1 MRFSSIII
9 AIIVCAGIAGFIFRN
24 DIKASINTSSS
35 NYVEKNEDP
44 AKIENGSKEIKDFNK
59 NTQKSVSVLVQKSNE
74 QEVTN
79 GILLRGQTEAFKSV
93 QVKAETYGSV
103 ISQPIRK
110 GTFVKNGELLC
121 ELEVGTKSDVLSEAK
136 EALALSN
143 DELQASINQYQ
154 LRIQAAERQKSLL
167 KRGVGTEAAVEAA
180 QLSASSAETQ
190 SLSKRQAVANVEARI
205 NRATTE
211 LNNTKIIAP
220 FDGLLETDTAEYGD
234 FMQTGALCGTLL
246 SLNPIK
252 LVGYATET
260 QVSRIEVGT
269 NAGAKLINGDT
280 VSGNVSFISRSADP
294 TTRTFLVETTVS
306 NDDYNIREGST
317 ADIYI
322 SLAGVKG
329 HLLPQSS
336 LTLNSSGE
344 LGVRVAINNK
354 AKFIPIQ
361 IIRDAEEGIWVTGLP
376 NSAEVIV
383 VGQEYVTDNSN
394 IKVSY
399 KDAK

>member
-1 MRFSSIII
+1 MRISSIII

-24 DIKASINTSSS
+24 DFSA
-35 NYVEKNEDP
+35 YL
-44 AKIENGSKEIKDFNK
+44 
-59 NTQKSVSVLVQKSNE
+59 NTQDVIIEETNEISSELKEKKINKQKAVSVLVQKSNE

-93 QVKAETYGSV
+93 QVKAETSGSV

-136 EALALSN
+136 VALALSL
-143 DELQASINQYQ
+143 DELDASIHQYE
-154 LRIQAAERQKSLL
+154 LRVQAAERQKSLL

-180 QLSASSAETQ
+180 ELSASSAETQ

-220 FDGLLETDTAEYGD
+220 FDGLLESDTAEYGD
-234 FMQTGALCGTLL
+234 FMQTGAPCGTLL
-246 SLNPIK
+246 ALNPIK
-252 LVGYATET
+252 LIGYATET
-260 QVSRIEVGT
+260 QVSKIEVNT
-269 NAGAKLINGDT
+269 TAGARLISGDT
-280 VSGNVSFISRSADP
+280 VSGTVSFISRSADP
-294 TTRTFLVETTVS
+294 TTRTFLVETTVP
-306 NDDYNIREGST
+306 NENYEIREGST

-322 SLAGVKG
+322 SLSGAKG

-336 LTLNSSGE
+336 LTLNSSGV
-344 LGVRVAINNK
+344 LGVRIALNDK
-354 AKFIPIQ
+354 AKFIPIN
-361 IIRDAEEGIWVTGLP
+361 IIRDSEEGVWVTGLP
-376 NSAEVIV
+376 DRVDVII

-399 KDAK
+399 KVSQ

>member
-1 MRFSSIII
+1 MRISSIII

-24 DIKASINTSSS
+24 D
-35 NYVEKNEDP
+35 
-44 AKIENGSKEIKDFNK
+44 FNAYL
-59 NTQKSVSVLVQKSNE
+59 NTQDVIIEETNEISSELKEKKINKQKAVSVLVQKSNE

-79 GILLRGQTEAFKSV
+79 GILLRGQTVAFKSV
-93 QVKAETYGSV
+93 QVKAETSGSV

-136 EALALSN
+136 VALALSL
-143 DELQASINQYQ
+143 DELDASIHQYE
-154 LRIQAAERQKSLL
+154 LRVQAAERQKSLL

-180 QLSASSAETQ
+180 ELSASSAETQ

-220 FDGLLETDTAEYGD
+220 FDGLLESDTAEYGD
-234 FMQTGALCGTLL
+234 FMQTGAPCGTLL
-246 SLNPIK
+246 ALNPIK
-252 LVGYATET
+252 LIGYATET
-260 QVSRIEVGT
+260 QVSKIEVNT
-269 NAGAKLINGDT
+269 TAGARLISGDT
-280 VSGNVSFISRSADP
+280 VSGTVSFISRSADP
-294 TTRTFLVETTVS
+294 TTRTFLVETTVP
-306 NDDYNIREGST
+306 NENYEIREGST

-322 SLAGVKG
+322 SLSGAKG

-336 LTLNSSGE
+336 LTLNSSGV
-344 LGVRVAINNK
+344 LGVRIALNDK
-354 AKFIPIQ
+354 AKFIPIN
-361 IIRDAEEGIWVTGLP
+361 IIRDAEEGVWVTGLP
-376 NSAEVIV
+376 DTVDVII

-399 KDAK
+399 KVSQ

>member
-1 MRFSSIII
+1 MRISSIII

-24 DIKASINTSSS
+24 D
-35 NYVEKNEDP
+35 
-44 AKIENGSKEIKDFNK
+44 FNAYL
-59 NTQKSVSVLVQKSNE
+59 NTQDVIIEETNEIFSELKEKKINKQKAVSVLVQKSNE

-93 QVKAETYGSV
+93 QVKAETSGSV

-136 EALALSN
+136 VALALSL
-143 DELQASINQYQ
+143 DELDASIHQYE
-154 LRIQAAERQKSLL
+154 LRVQAAERQKSLL

-180 QLSASSAETQ
+180 ELSASSAETQ

-220 FDGLLETDTAEYGD
+220 FDGLLESDTAEYGD
-234 FMQTGALCGTLL
+234 FMQTGAPCGTLL
-246 SLNPIK
+246 ALNPIK
-252 LVGYATET
+252 LIGYATET
-260 QVSRIEVGT
+260 QVSKIEVNT
-269 NAGAKLINGDT
+269 TAGARLISGDT
-280 VSGNVSFISRSADP
+280 VSGTVSFISRSADP
-294 TTRTFLVETTVS
+294 TTRTFLVETTVP
-306 NDDYNIREGST
+306 NENYEIREGST

-322 SLAGVKG
+322 SLSGAKG

-336 LTLNSSGE
+336 LTLNSSGV
-344 LGVRVAINNK
+344 LGVRIALNDK
-354 AKFIPIQ
+354 AKFIPIN
-361 IIRDAEEGIWVTGLP
+361 IIRDSEEGVWVTGLP
-376 NSAEVIV
+376 DTVDVII

-399 KDAK
+399 KVSQ

>member
-1 MRFSSIII
+1 MRISSIII

-24 DIKASINTSSS
+24 DFNAYLNTQD
-35 NYVEKNEDP
+35 VIIEETNEISP
-44 AKIENGSKEIKDFNK
+44 EIKEKKINK
-59 NTQKSVSVLVQKSNE
+59 QKAVSVLVQKSNE

-93 QVKAETYGSV
+93 QVKAETSGSV

-136 EALALSN
+136 VALTLSL
-143 DELQASINQYQ
+143 DELDASIHQYE
-154 LRIQAAERQKSLL
+154 LRVQAAERQKSLL

-180 QLSASSAETQ
+180 ELSASSAETQ

-220 FDGLLETDTAEYGD
+220 FDGLLESDTAEYGD
-234 FMQTGALCGTLL
+234 FMQTGAPCGTLL
-246 SLNPIK
+246 ALNPIK
-252 LVGYATET
+252 LIGYATET
-260 QVSRIEVGT
+260 QVSKIEVNT
-269 NAGAKLINGDT
+269 TAGARLISGDT
-280 VSGNVSFISRSADP
+280 VSGTVSFISRSADP
-294 TTRTFLVETTVS
+294 TTRTFLVETTVP
-306 NDDYNIREGST
+306 NENYEIREGST

-322 SLAGVKG
+322 SLSGAKG

-336 LTLNSSGE
+336 LTLNSSGV
-344 LGVRVAINNK
+344 LGVRIALNDK
-354 AKFIPIQ
+354 AKFIPIN
-361 IIRDAEEGIWVTGLP
+361 IIRDSEEGVWVTGLP
-376 NSAEVIV
+376 DRVDVII

-399 KDAK
+399 KVSQ

>member
-1 MRFSSIII
+1 MRISSIII

-24 DIKASINTSSS
+24 D
-35 NYVEKNEDP
+35 
-44 AKIENGSKEIKDFNK
+44 FNAYL
-59 NTQKSVSVLVQKSNE
+59 NTQDVIIEETNEISSELKEKKINKQKAVSVLVQKSNE

-93 QVKAETYGSV
+93 QVKAETSGSV

-136 EALALSN
+136 VALALSL
-143 DELQASINQYQ
+143 DELDASIHQYE
-154 LRIQAAERQKSLL
+154 LRVQAAERQKSLL

-180 QLSASSAETQ
+180 ELSASSAETQ

-220 FDGLLETDTAEYGD
+220 FDGLLESDTAEYGD
-234 FMQTGALCGTLL
+234 FMQTGAPCGTLL
-246 SLNPIK
+246 ALNPIK
-252 LVGYATET
+252 LIGYATET
-260 QVSRIEVGT
+260 QVSKIDVNT
-269 NAGAKLINGDT
+269 TAGARLISGDT
-280 VSGNVSFISRSADP
+280 VSGTVSFISRSADP
-294 TTRTFLVETTVS
+294 TTRTFLVETTVP
-306 NDDYNIREGST
+306 NENYEIREGST

-322 SLAGVKG
+322 SLAGAKG

-344 LGVRVAINNK
+344 LGVRIAINDK
-354 AKFIPIQ
+354 AKFIPVK
-361 IIRDAEEGIWVTGLP
+361 IIRDAEEGVWVTGLP
-376 NSAEVIV
+376 NSVDVII

-399 KDAK
+399 KVSQ

>member
-1 MRFSSIII
+1 MRISSIII

-24 DIKASINTSSS
+24 D
-35 NYVEKNEDP
+35 
-44 AKIENGSKEIKDFNK
+44 FNAYL
-59 NTQKSVSVLVQKSNE
+59 NTQDVIVEETNEISSELKEKKISKQKAVSVLVQKSNE

-93 QVKAETYGSV
+93 QVKAETSGSV

-136 EALALSN
+136 VALALSL
-143 DELQASINQYQ
+143 DELDASIHQYE
-154 LRIQAAERQKSLL
+154 LRVQAAERQKSLL

-180 QLSASSAETQ
+180 ELSASSAETQ

-220 FDGLLETDTAEYGD
+220 FDGLLESDTAEYGD
-234 FMQTGALCGTLL
+234 FMQTGAPCGTLL
-246 SLNPIK
+246 ALNPIK
-252 LVGYATET
+252 LIGYATET
-260 QVSRIEVGT
+260 QVSKIEVNT
-269 NAGAKLINGDT
+269 TAGARLISGDT
-280 VSGNVSFISRSADP
+280 VSGTVSFISRSADP
-294 TTRTFLVETTVS
+294 TTRTFLVETTVP
-306 NDDYNIREGST
+306 NENYEIREGST

-322 SLAGVKG
+322 SLSGAKG

-336 LTLNSSGE
+336 LTLNSSGV
-344 LGVRVAINNK
+344 LGVRIALNDK
-354 AKFIPIQ
+354 AKFIPIN
-361 IIRDAEEGIWVTGLP
+361 IIRDSEEGVWVTGLP
-376 NSAEVIV
+376 DTVDVII

-399 KDAK
+399 KVSQ

>member
-1 MRFSSIII
+1 MRISSIII

-24 DIKASINTSSS
+24 DLNAYLNTKDVIIVETNEISPEVKENKINKQKA
-35 NYVEKNEDP
+35 
-44 AKIENGSKEIKDFNK
+44 
-59 NTQKSVSVLVQKSNE
+59 VSVLVQKSNE

-93 QVKAETYGSV
+93 QVKAETSGSV

-136 EALALSN
+136 VALALSL
-143 DELQASINQYQ
+143 DELDASIHQYE
-154 LRIQAAERQKSLL
+154 LRVQAAERQKSLL

-180 QLSASSAETQ
+180 ELSASSAETQ

-220 FDGLLETDTAEYGD
+220 FDGLLESDTAEYGD
-234 FMQTGALCGTLL
+234 FMQTGAPCGTLL
-246 SLNPIK
+246 ALNPIK
-252 LVGYATET
+252 LIGYATET
-260 QVSRIEVGT
+260 QVSKIDVNT
-269 NAGAKLINGDT
+269 TAGARLISGDT
-280 VSGNVSFISRSADP
+280 VSGTVSFISRSADP
-294 TTRTFLVETTVS
+294 TTRTFLVETTVP
-306 NDDYNIREGST
+306 NENYEIREGST

-322 SLAGVKG
+322 SLAGAKG

-344 LGVRVAINNK
+344 LGVRIAINDK
-354 AKFIPIQ
+354 AKFIPVK
-361 IIRDAEEGIWVTGLP
+361 IIRDAEEGVWVTGLP
-376 NSAEVIV
+376 NSVDVII

-399 KDAK
+399 KVSQ

>member
-1 MRFSSIII
+1 MRISSIII

-24 DIKASINTSSS
+24 D
-35 NYVEKNEDP
+35 
-44 AKIENGSKEIKDFNK
+44 FNAYL
-59 NTQKSVSVLVQKSNE
+59 NTQDVIIEETNEISSELKEKKINKQKAVSVLVQKSNE

-93 QVKAETYGSV
+93 QVKAETSGSV

-136 EALALSN
+136 VALALSL
-143 DELQASINQYQ
+143 DELDASIHQYE
-154 LRIQAAERQKSLL
+154 LRVQAAERQKSLL

-180 QLSASSAETQ
+180 ELSASSAETQ

-220 FDGLLETDTAEYGD
+220 FDGLLESDTAEYGD
-234 FMQTGALCGTLL
+234 FMQTGAPCGTLL
-246 SLNPIK
+246 ALNPIK
-252 LVGYATET
+252 LIGYATET
-260 QVSRIEVGT
+260 QVSKIEVNT
-269 NAGAKLINGDT
+269 TAGARLISGDT
-280 VSGNVSFISRSADP
+280 VSGTVSFISRSADP
-294 TTRTFLVETTVS
+294 TTRTFLVETTVP
-306 NDDYNIREGST
+306 NENYEIREGST

-322 SLAGVKG
+322 SLSGAKG

-336 LTLNSSGE
+336 LTLNSSGV
-344 LGVRVAINNK
+344 LGVRIALNDK
-354 AKFIPIQ
+354 AKFIPVN
-361 IIRDAEEGIWVTGLP
+361 IIRDAEEGVWVTGLP
-376 NSAEVIV
+376 DTVDVII

-399 KDAK
+399 KVSQ

>member
-1 MRFSSIII
+1 MRISSIII

-24 DIKASINTSSS
+24 DLNA
-35 NYVEKNEDP
+35 YL
-44 AKIENGSKEIKDFNK
+44 
-59 NTQKSVSVLVQKSNE
+59 NTQDVIIEETNEISSELKEKKINKQKAVSVLVQKSNE

-93 QVKAETYGSV
+93 QVKAETSGSV

-136 EALALSN
+136 VALALSL
-143 DELQASINQYQ
+143 DELDASIHQYE
-154 LRIQAAERQKSLL
+154 LRVQAAERQKSLL

-180 QLSASSAETQ
+180 ELSASSAETQ

-220 FDGLLETDTAEYGD
+220 FDGLLESDTAEYGD
-234 FMQTGALCGTLL
+234 FMQTGAPCGTLL
-246 SLNPIK
+246 ALNPIK
-252 LVGYATET
+252 LIGYATET
-260 QVSRIEVGT
+260 QVSKIEVNT
-269 NAGAKLINGDT
+269 TAGARLISGDT
-280 VSGNVSFISRSADP
+280 VSGTVSFISRSADP
-294 TTRTFLVETTVS
+294 TTRTFLVETTVP
-306 NDDYNIREGST
+306 NENYEIREGST

-322 SLAGVKG
+322 SLAGAKG

-336 LTLNSSGE
+336 LTLNSSGV
-344 LGVRVAINNK
+344 LGVRIALDDK
-354 AKFIPIQ
+354 AKFIPIN
-361 IIRDAEEGIWVTGLP
+361 IIRDAEEGVWVTGLP
-376 NSAEVIV
+376 NSVDVII

-399 KDAK
+399 KVSQ

>member
-1 MRFSSIII
+1 MRISSIII

-24 DIKASINTSSS
+24 DLNAYLNTQD
-35 NYVEKNEDP
+35 VIIEETNEISP
-44 AKIENGSKEIKDFNK
+44 EIKEKKINK
-59 NTQKSVSVLVQKSNE
+59 QKAVSVLVQKSNE

-93 QVKAETYGSV
+93 QVKAETSGSV

-136 EALALSN
+136 VALALSL
-143 DELQASINQYQ
+143 DELDASIHQYE
-154 LRIQAAERQKSLL
+154 LRVQAAERQKSLL

-180 QLSASSAETQ
+180 ELSASSAETQ

-220 FDGLLETDTAEYGD
+220 FDGLLESDTAEYGD
-234 FMQTGALCGTLL
+234 FMQTGAPCGTLL
-246 SLNPIK
+246 ALNPIK
-252 LVGYATET
+252 LIGYATET
-260 QVSRIEVGT
+260 QVSKIEVNT
-269 NAGAKLINGDT
+269 TAGARLISGDT
-280 VSGNVSFISRSADP
+280 VSGTVSFISRSADP
-294 TTRTFLVETTVS
+294 TTRTFLVETTVP
-306 NDDYNIREGST
+306 NENYEIREGST

-322 SLAGVKG
+322 SLSGAKG

-336 LTLNSSGE
+336 LTLNSSGV
-344 LGVRVAINNK
+344 LGVRIALNDK
-354 AKFIPIQ
+354 AKFIPIN
-361 IIRDAEEGIWVTGLP
+361 IIRDAEEGVWVTGLP
-376 NSAEVIV
+376 NSVDVII

-399 KDAK
+399 KVSQ

>member
-1 MRFSSIII
+1 MRISSIII

-24 DIKASINTSSS
+24 D
-35 NYVEKNEDP
+35 
-44 AKIENGSKEIKDFNK
+44 FNAYL
-59 NTQKSVSVLVQKSNE
+59 NTQDVIIEEINEISSELKEKKINKQKAVSVLVQKSNE

-93 QVKAETYGSV
+93 QVKAETSGSV

-136 EALALSN
+136 VALALSL
-143 DELQASINQYQ
+143 DELDASIHQYE
-154 LRIQAAERQKSLL
+154 LRVQAAERQKSLL

-180 QLSASSAETQ
+180 ELSASSAETQ

-220 FDGLLETDTAEYGD
+220 FDGLLESDTAEYGD
-234 FMQTGALCGTLL
+234 FMQTGAPCGTLL
-246 SLNPIK
+246 ALNPIK
-252 LVGYATET
+252 LIGYATET
-260 QVSRIEVGT
+260 QVSKIEVNT
-269 NAGAKLINGDT
+269 TAGARLISGDT
-280 VSGNVSFISRSADP
+280 VSGTVSFISRSADP
-294 TTRTFLVETTVS
+294 TTRTFLVETTVP
-306 NDDYNIREGST
+306 NENYEIREGST

-322 SLAGVKG
+322 SLSGAKG

-336 LTLNSSGE
+336 LTLNSSGV
-344 LGVRVAINNK
+344 LGVRIALNDK
-354 AKFIPIQ
+354 AKFIPIN
-361 IIRDAEEGIWVTGLP
+361 IIRDAEEGVWVTGLP
-376 NSAEVIV
+376 DTVDVII

-399 KDAK
+399 KVSQ

>member
-1 MRFSSIII
+1 MRISSIII

-24 DIKASINTSSS
+24 D
-35 NYVEKNEDP
+35 
-44 AKIENGSKEIKDFNK
+44 FNAYL
-59 NTQKSVSVLVQKSNE
+59 NTQDVIIEETNEISSELKEKKINKQKAVSVLVQKSNE

-93 QVKAETYGSV
+93 QVKAETSGSV

-110 GTFVKNGELLC
+110 GTFVKYGELLC

-136 EALALSN
+136 VALALSL
-143 DELQASINQYQ
+143 DELDASIHQYE
-154 LRIQAAERQKSLL
+154 LRVQAAERQKSLL

-180 QLSASSAETQ
+180 ELSASSAETQ

-220 FDGLLETDTAEYGD
+220 FDGLLESDTAEYGD
-234 FMQTGALCGTLL
+234 FMQTGAPCGTLL
-246 SLNPIK
+246 ALNPIK
-252 LVGYATET
+252 LIGYATET
-260 QVSRIEVGT
+260 QVSKIEVNT
-269 NAGAKLINGDT
+269 TAGARLISGDT
-280 VSGNVSFISRSADP
+280 VSGTVSFISRSADP
-294 TTRTFLVETTVS
+294 TTRTFLVETTVP
-306 NDDYNIREGST
+306 NENYEIREGST

-322 SLAGVKG
+322 SLAGAKG

-336 LTLNSSGE
+336 LTLNSSGV
-344 LGVRVAINNK
+344 LGVRIALDDK
-354 AKFIPIQ
+354 AKFIPIN
-361 IIRDAEEGIWVTGLP
+361 IIRDAEEGVWVTGLP
-376 NSAEVIV
+376 NSVDVII

-399 KDAK
+399 KVSQ

>member
-1 MRFSSIII
+1 MRISSIII

-24 DIKASINTSSS
+24 DLNAYLNTQD
-35 NYVEKNEDP
+35 VIIEETNEISP
-44 AKIENGSKEIKDFNK
+44 EIKEKKINK
-59 NTQKSVSVLVQKSNE
+59 QKAVSVLVQKSNE

-93 QVKAETYGSV
+93 QVKAETSGSV

-136 EALALSN
+136 VALALSL
-143 DELQASINQYQ
+143 DELDASIHQHE
-154 LRIQAAERQKSLL
+154 LRVQAAERQKSLL

-180 QLSASSAETQ
+180 ELSASSAETQ

-220 FDGLLETDTAEYGD
+220 FDGLLESDTAEYGD
-234 FMQTGALCGTLL
+234 FMQTGAPCGTLL
-246 SLNPIK
+246 ALNPIK
-252 LVGYATET
+252 LIGYATET
-260 QVSRIEVGT
+260 QVSKIEVNT
-269 NAGAKLINGDT
+269 TAGARLISGDT
-280 VSGNVSFISRSADP
+280 VSGTVSFISRSADP
-294 TTRTFLVETTVS
+294 TTRTFLVETTVP
-306 NDDYNIREGST
+306 NENYEIREGST

-322 SLAGVKG
+322 SLAGAKG

-336 LTLNSSGE
+336 LTLNSSGV
-344 LGVRVAINNK
+344 LGVRIALDDK
-354 AKFIPIQ
+354 AKFIPIN
-361 IIRDAEEGIWVTGLP
+361 IIRDAEEGVWVTGLP
-376 NSAEVIV
+376 NSVDVII

-399 KDAK
+399 KVSQ

>member
-1 MRFSSIII
+1 MRISSIII

-24 DIKASINTSSS
+24 DLNAYLNTQD
-35 NYVEKNEDP
+35 VIIEETNEISP
-44 AKIENGSKEIKDFNK
+44 EIKEKKINK
-59 NTQKSVSVLVQKSNE
+59 QKAVSVLVQKSNE

-79 GILLRGQTEAFKSV
+79 GILLRGQTEAFRSV
-93 QVKAETYGSV
+93 QVKAETSGSV

-136 EALALSN
+136 VALALSL
-143 DELQASINQYQ
+143 DELDASIHQYE
-154 LRIQAAERQKSLL
+154 LRVQAAERQKSLL

-180 QLSASSAETQ
+180 ELAASSAETQ

-211 LNNTKIIAP
+211 LSNTKIIAP
-220 FDGLLETDTAEYGD
+220 FDGLLESDTAEYGD
-234 FMQTGALCGTLL
+234 FMQTGAPCGTLL
-246 SLNPIK
+246 ALNPIK
-252 LVGYATET
+252 LIGYATET
-260 QVSRIEVGT
+260 QVSKIEVNT
-269 NAGAKLINGDT
+269 TAGARLISGDT
-280 VSGNVSFISRSADP
+280 VSGTVSFISRSADP
-294 TTRTFLVETTVS
+294 TTRTFLVETTVP
-306 NDDYNIREGST
+306 NENYEIREGST

-322 SLAGVKG
+322 SLAGAKG

-336 LTLNSSGE
+336 LTLNSSGV
-344 LGVRVAINNK
+344 LGVRIALDDK
-354 AKFIPIQ
+354 AKFIPIN
-361 IIRDAEEGIWVTGLP
+361 IIRDAEEGVWVTGLP
-376 NSAEVIV
+376 NSVDVII

-399 KDAK
+399 KVSQ

>member
-1 MRFSSIII
+1 MRISSIII

-24 DIKASINTSSS
+24 DLNA
-35 NYVEKNEDP
+35 YL
-44 AKIENGSKEIKDFNK
+44 
-59 NTQKSVSVLVQKSNE
+59 NTQDVIIEETNEISPKIKEKKINKQKAVSVLVQKSNE

-93 QVKAETYGSV
+93 QVKAETSGSV

-136 EALALSN
+136 VALALSL
-143 DELQASINQYQ
+143 DELDASIHQYE
-154 LRIQAAERQKSLL
+154 LRVQAAERQKSLL

-180 QLSASSAETQ
+180 ELSASSAETQ

-220 FDGLLETDTAEYGD
+220 FDGLLESDTAEYGD
-234 FMQTGALCGTLL
+234 FMQTGAPCGTLL
-246 SLNPIK
+246 ALNPIK
-252 LVGYATET
+252 LIGYATET
-260 QVSRIEVGT
+260 QVSKIEVNT
-269 NAGAKLINGDT
+269 TAGARLISGDT
-280 VSGNVSFISRSADP
+280 VSGTVSFISRSADP
-294 TTRTFLVETTVS
+294 TTRTFLVETTVP
-306 NDDYNIREGST
+306 NENYEIREGST

-322 SLAGVKG
+322 SLAGAKG

-336 LTLNSSGE
+336 LTLNSSGV
-344 LGVRVAINNK
+344 LGVRIALDDK
-354 AKFIPIQ
+354 AKFIPIN
-361 IIRDAEEGIWVTGLP
+361 IIRDAEEGVWVTGLP
-376 NSAEVIV
+376 NSVDVII

-399 KDAK
+399 KVSQ

>member
-1 MRFSSIII
+1 MRISSIII

-24 DIKASINTSSS
+24 D
-35 NYVEKNEDP
+35 
-44 AKIENGSKEIKDFNK
+44 FNAYL
-59 NTQKSVSVLVQKSNE
+59 NTQDVIIEETNEISSELKEKKINKQKAVSVLVQKSNE

-93 QVKAETYGSV
+93 QVKAETSGSV

-136 EALALSN
+136 VALALSL
-143 DELQASINQYQ
+143 DELDASIHQYE
-154 LRIQAAERQKSLL
+154 LRVQAAERQKSLL

-180 QLSASSAETQ
+180 ELSASSAETQ

-220 FDGLLETDTAEYGD
+220 FDGLLESDTAEYGD
-234 FMQTGALCGTLL
+234 FMQTGAPCGTLL
-246 SLNPIK
+246 ALNPIK
-252 LVGYATET
+252 LIGYATET
-260 QVSRIEVGT
+260 QVSKIEVNT
-269 NAGAKLINGDT
+269 TAGARLISGDT
-280 VSGNVSFISRSADP
+280 VSGTVSFISRSADP
-294 TTRTFLVETTVS
+294 TTRTFLVETTVP
-306 NDDYNIREGST
+306 NENYEIREGST

-322 SLAGVKG
+322 SLSGAKG

-336 LTLNSSGE
+336 LTLNSSGV
-344 LGVRVAINNK
+344 LGVRIALNDK
-354 AKFIPIQ
+354 AKFIPIN
-361 IIRDAEEGIWVTGLP
+361 IIRDAEEGVWVTGLP
-376 NSAEVIV
+376 DRVDVII

-399 KDAK
+399 KVSQ

>member
-1 MRFSSIII
+1 MRISSIII

-24 DIKASINTSSS
+24 DLNA
-35 NYVEKNEDP
+35 YL
-44 AKIENGSKEIKDFNK
+44 
-59 NTQKSVSVLVQKSNE
+59 NTQDVIIEETNEISSELKEKKINKQKAVSVLVQKSNE

-93 QVKAETYGSV
+93 QVKAETSGSV

-136 EALALSN
+136 VALALSL
-143 DELQASINQYQ
+143 DELDASIHQYE
-154 LRIQAAERQKSLL
+154 LRVQAAERQKSLL

-180 QLSASSAETQ
+180 ELSASSAETQ

-220 FDGLLETDTAEYGD
+220 FDGLLESDTAEYGD
-234 FMQTGALCGTLL
+234 FMQTGAPCGTLL
-246 SLNPIK
+246 ALNPIK
-252 LVGYATET
+252 LIGYATET
-260 QVSRIEVGT
+260 QVSKIEVNT
-269 NAGAKLINGDT
+269 TAGARLISGDT
-280 VSGNVSFISRSADP
+280 VSGTVSFISRSADP
-294 TTRTFLVETTVS
+294 TTRTFLVETTVP
-306 NDDYNIREGST
+306 NENYEIREGST

-322 SLAGVKG
+322 SLAWAKG

-336 LTLNSSGE
+336 LTLNSSGV
-344 LGVRVAINNK
+344 LGVRIALDDK
-354 AKFIPIQ
+354 AKFIPIN
-361 IIRDAEEGIWVTGLP
+361 IIRDAEEGVWVTGLP
-376 NSAEVIV
+376 NSVDVII

-399 KDAK
+399 KVSQ

>member
-1 MRFSSIII
+1 MRISSIII

-24 DIKASINTSSS
+24 D
-35 NYVEKNEDP
+35 
-44 AKIENGSKEIKDFNK
+44 FNAYL
-59 NTQKSVSVLVQKSNE
+59 NTQDVIIEETNEISSELKEKKINKQKAVSVLVQKSNE

-93 QVKAETYGSV
+93 QVKAETSGSV

-136 EALALSN
+136 VALALSL
-143 DELQASINQYQ
+143 DELDASIHQYE
-154 LRIQAAERQKSLL
+154 LRVQAAERQKSLL

-180 QLSASSAETQ
+180 ELSASSAETQ

-220 FDGLLETDTAEYGD
+220 FDGLLESDTAEYGD
-234 FMQTGALCGTLL
+234 FMQTGAPCGTLL
-246 SLNPIK
+246 ALNPIK
-252 LVGYATET
+252 LIGYATET
-260 QVSRIEVGT
+260 QVSKIEVNT
-269 NAGAKLINGDT
+269 TAGARLISGDT
-280 VSGNVSFISRSADP
+280 VSGTVSFISRSADP
-294 TTRTFLVETTVS
+294 TTRTFLVETTVP
-306 NDDYNIREGST
+306 NENYEIREGST

-322 SLAGVKG
+322 SLAGAKG

-336 LTLNSSGE
+336 LTLNSSGV
-344 LGVRVAINNK
+344 LGVRIALDDK
-354 AKFIPIQ
+354 AKFIPIN
-361 IIRDAEEGIWVTGLP
+361 IIRDAEEGVWVTGLP
-376 NSAEVIV
+376 NTVDVII

-399 KDAK
+399 KVSQ

>member
-1 MRFSSIII
+1 MRISSIII
-9 AIIVCAGIAGFIFRN
+9 AIIVCVGIAGFIFRN
-24 DIKASINTSSS
+24 DINASLETKGITVEEISQKMPDADKTKTDNQKA
-35 NYVEKNEDP
+35 
-44 AKIENGSKEIKDFNK
+44 
-59 NTQKSVSVLVQKSNE
+59 VSVVVQKSSE

-93 QVKAETYGSV
+93 QVKAETSGSV

-121 ELEVGTKSDVLSEAK
+121 ELEVGTKSEVLAEAE
-136 EALALSN
+136 EALALSI
-143 DELQASINQYQ
+143 DELDASIHQYE
-154 LRIQAAERQKSLL
+154 LRVQAAERQKSLL

-180 QLSASSAETQ
+180 ELSASSAETQ

-205 NRATTE
+205 NRATTNLE
-211 LNNTKIIAP
+211 NTRIIAP
-220 FDGLLETDTAEYGD
+220 FDGLLESDTAEYGD

-246 SLNPIK
+246 ALNPIK
-252 LVGYATET
+252 LIGYATET
-260 QVSRIEVGT
+260 QVSSIEVGT
-269 NAGAKLINGDT
+269 TAGARLISGDT
-280 VSGNVSFISRSADP
+280 VSGTVSFISRSADP

-306 NDDYNIREGST
+306 NDKYEIREGST

-322 SLAGVKG
+322 SLAGAKG

-344 LGVRVAINNK
+344 LGVRIASNNK
-354 AKFIPIQ
+354 AKFVPIK

-376 NSAEVIV
+376 NSIEVII
-383 VGQEYVTDNSN
+383 VGQEYVTDNSD

-399 KDAK
+399 KASK

>member
-1 MRFSSIII
+1 MRISSIII

-24 DIKASINTSSS
+24 DFNAYLNTQD
-35 NYVEKNEDP
+35 VIIEETNEISP
-44 AKIENGSKEIKDFNK
+44 EIKEKKINK
-59 NTQKSVSVLVQKSNE
+59 QKAVSVLVQKSNE

-93 QVKAETYGSV
+93 QVKAETSGSV

-136 EALALSN
+136 VALALSL
-143 DELQASINQYQ
+143 DELDASIHQYE
-154 LRIQAAERQKSLL
+154 LRVQAAERQKSLL

-180 QLSASSAETQ
+180 ELSASSAETQ

-220 FDGLLETDTAEYGD
+220 FDGLLESDTAEYGD
-234 FMQTGALCGTLL
+234 FMQTGAPCGTLL
-246 SLNPIK
+246 ALNPIK
-252 LVGYATET
+252 LIGYATET
-260 QVSRIEVGT
+260 QVSKIEVNT
-269 NAGAKLINGDT
+269 TAGARLISGDT
-280 VSGNVSFISRSADP
+280 VSGTVSFISRSADP
-294 TTRTFLVETTVS
+294 TTRTFLVETTVP
-306 NDDYNIREGST
+306 NENYEIREGST

-322 SLAGVKG
+322 SLSGAKG

-336 LTLNSSGE
+336 LTLNSSGV
-344 LGVRVAINNK
+344 LGVRIALNDK
-354 AKFIPIQ
+354 AKFIPIN
-361 IIRDAEEGIWVTGLP
+361 IIRDAEEGVWVTGLP
-376 NSAEVIV
+376 NSVDVII

-399 KDAK
+399 KVSQ

>member
-1 MRFSSIII
+1 MRISSIII

-24 DIKASINTSSS
+24 D
-35 NYVEKNEDP
+35 
-44 AKIENGSKEIKDFNK
+44 FNAYL
-59 NTQKSVSVLVQKSNE
+59 NTQDVIIEETNEISSELKEKKINKQKAVSVLVQKSNE

-93 QVKAETYGSV
+93 QVKAETSGSV

-136 EALALSN
+136 VALALSL
-143 DELQASINQYQ
+143 DELDASIHQYE
-154 LRIQAAERQKSLL
+154 LRVQAAKRQKSLL

-180 QLSASSAETQ
+180 ELSASSAETQ

-220 FDGLLETDTAEYGD
+220 FDGLLESDTAEYGD
-234 FMQTGALCGTLL
+234 FMQTGAPCGTLL
-246 SLNPIK
+246 ALNPIK
-252 LVGYATET
+252 LIGYATET
-260 QVSRIEVGT
+260 QVSKIEVNT
-269 NAGAKLINGDT
+269 TAGARLISGDT
-280 VSGNVSFISRSADP
+280 VSGTVSFISRSADP
-294 TTRTFLVETTVS
+294 TTRTFLVETTVP
-306 NDDYNIREGST
+306 NENYEIREGST

-322 SLAGVKG
+322 SLSGAKG

-336 LTLNSSGE
+336 LTLNSSGV
-344 LGVRVAINNK
+344 LGVRIALNDK
-354 AKFIPIQ
+354 AKFIPIN
-361 IIRDAEEGIWVTGLP
+361 IIRDAEEGVWVTGLP
-376 NSAEVIV
+376 DTVDVII

-399 KDAK
+399 KVSQ

>member
-1 MRFSSIII
+1 MRISSIII

-24 DIKASINTSSS
+24 DFNAYLNTQD
-35 NYVEKNEDP
+35 VIIEETNEISP
-44 AKIENGSKEIKDFNK
+44 EIKEKKINK
-59 NTQKSVSVLVQKSNE
+59 QKAVSVLVQKSNE

-93 QVKAETYGSV
+93 QVKAETSGSV

-136 EALALSN
+136 VALALSL
-143 DELQASINQYQ
+143 DELDASIHQYE
-154 LRIQAAERQKSLL
+154 LRVQAAERQKSLL

-180 QLSASSAETQ
+180 ELSASSAETQ

-220 FDGLLETDTAEYGD
+220 FDGLLESDTAEYGD
-234 FMQTGALCGTLL
+234 FMQTGAPCGTLL
-246 SLNPIK
+246 ALNPIK
-252 LVGYATET
+252 LIGYATET
-260 QVSRIEVGT
+260 QVSKIEVNT
-269 NAGAKLINGDT
+269 TAGARLISGDT
-280 VSGNVSFISRSADP
+280 VSGTVSFISRSADP
-294 TTRTFLVETTVS
+294 TTRTFLVETTVP
-306 NDDYNIREGST
+306 NENYEIREGST

-322 SLAGVKG
+322 SLAGAKG

-336 LTLNSSGE
+336 LTLNSSGV
-344 LGVRVAINNK
+344 LGVRIALNDK
-354 AKFIPIQ
+354 AKFIPIN
-361 IIRDAEEGIWVTGLP
+361 IIRDAEEGVWVTGLP
-376 NSAEVIV
+376 DTVDVII

-399 KDAK
+399 KVSQ

>member
-1 MRFSSIII
+1 MRISSIII

-24 DIKASINTSSS
+24 D
-35 NYVEKNEDP
+35 
-44 AKIENGSKEIKDFNK
+44 FNAYL
-59 NTQKSVSVLVQKSNE
+59 NTQDVIIEETNEISSELKEKKINKQKAVSVLVQKSNE

-93 QVKAETYGSV
+93 QVKAETSGSV

-136 EALALSN
+136 VALALSL
-143 DELQASINQYQ
+143 DELDASIHQYE
-154 LRIQAAERQKSLL
+154 LRVQAAERQKSLL

-180 QLSASSAETQ
+180 ELSASSAETQ

-220 FDGLLETDTAEYGD
+220 FDGLLESDTAEYGD
-234 FMQTGALCGTLL
+234 FMQTGAPCGTLL
-246 SLNPIK
+246 ALNPIK
-252 LVGYATET
+252 LIGYATET
-260 QVSRIEVGT
+260 QVSKIEVNT
-269 NAGAKLINGDT
+269 TAGARLISGDT
-280 VSGNVSFISRSADP
+280 VSGTVSFISRSADP
-294 TTRTFLVETTVS
+294 TTRTFLVETTVP
-306 NDDYNIREGST
+306 NENYEIREGST

-322 SLAGVKG
+322 SLSGTKG

-336 LTLNSSGE
+336 LTLNSSGV
-344 LGVRVAINNK
+344 LGVRIALNDK
-354 AKFIPIQ
+354 AKFIPIN
-361 IIRDAEEGIWVTGLP
+361 IIRDAEEGVWVTGLP
-376 NSAEVIV
+376 DTVDVII

-399 KDAK
+399 KVSQ

>member
-1 MRFSSIII
+1 MRISSIII

-24 DIKASINTSSS
+24 D
-35 NYVEKNEDP
+35 
-44 AKIENGSKEIKDFNK
+44 FNAYL
-59 NTQKSVSVLVQKSNE
+59 NTQDVIIEETNEISSELKEKKINKQKAVSVLVQKSNE

-93 QVKAETYGSV
+93 QVKAETSGSV

-136 EALALSN
+136 VALALSLE
-143 DELQASINQYQ
+143 ELDASIHQYE
-154 LRIQAAERQKSLL
+154 LRVQAAERQKSLL

-180 QLSASSAETQ
+180 ELSASSAETQ

-220 FDGLLETDTAEYGD
+220 FDGLLESDTAEYGD
-234 FMQTGALCGTLL
+234 FMQTGAPCGTLL
-246 SLNPIK
+246 ALNPIK
-252 LVGYATET
+252 LIGYATET
-260 QVSRIEVGT
+260 QVSKIEVNT
-269 NAGAKLINGDT
+269 TAGARLISGDT
-280 VSGNVSFISRSADP
+280 VSGTVSFISRSADP
-294 TTRTFLVETTVS
+294 TTRTFLVETTVP
-306 NDDYNIREGST
+306 NENYEIREGST

-322 SLAGVKG
+322 SLSGAKG

-336 LTLNSSGE
+336 LTLNSSGV
-344 LGVRVAINNK
+344 LGVRIALNDK
-354 AKFIPIQ
+354 AKFIPIN
-361 IIRDAEEGIWVTGLP
+361 IIRDAEEGVWVTGLP
-376 NSAEVIV
+376 DTVDVII

-399 KDAK
+399 KVSQ

>member
-1 MRFSSIII
+1 MRISSIII

-24 DIKASINTSSS
+24 D
-35 NYVEKNEDP
+35 
-44 AKIENGSKEIKDFNK
+44 FNAYL
-59 NTQKSVSVLVQKSNE
+59 NTQDVIIEETNEISSELKEKKINKQKAVSVLVQKSNE

-93 QVKAETYGSV
+93 QVKAETSGSV

-136 EALALSN
+136 VALALSL
-143 DELQASINQYQ
+143 DELDASIHQYE
-154 LRIQAAERQKSLL
+154 LRVQAAERQKSLL

-180 QLSASSAETQ
+180 ELSASSAETQ

-220 FDGLLETDTAEYGD
+220 FDGLLESDTAEYGD
-234 FMQTGALCGTLL
+234 FMQTGAPCGTLL
-246 SLNPIK
+246 ALNPIK
-252 LVGYATET
+252 LIGYATET
-260 QVSRIEVGT
+260 QVSKIEVNT
-269 NAGAKLINGDT
+269 TAGARLISGDT
-280 VSGNVSFISRSADP
+280 VSGTVSFISRSADP
-294 TTRTFLVETTVS
+294 TTRTFLVETTVP
-306 NDDYNIREGST
+306 NENYEIREGST

-322 SLAGVKG
+322 SLSGAKG

-344 LGVRVAINNK
+344 LGVRIALDDK
-354 AKFIPIQ
+354 AKFIPIN
-361 IIRDAEEGIWVTGLP
+361 IIRDAEEGVWVTGLP
-376 NSAEVIV
+376 NSVDVII

-399 KDAK
+399 KVSQ

>member
-1 MRFSSIII
+1 MRISSIII

-24 DIKASINTSSS
+24 DFNAYLNTQD
-35 NYVEKNEDP
+35 VI
-44 AKIENGSKEIKDFNK
+44 IEETYEIPPEIKEKKINK
-59 NTQKSVSVLVQKSNE
+59 QKAVSVLVQKSNE

-93 QVKAETYGSV
+93 QVKAETSGSV

-136 EALALSN
+136 VALALSL
-143 DELQASINQYQ
+143 DELDASIHQYE
-154 LRIQAAERQKSLL
+154 LRVQAAERQKSLL

-180 QLSASSAETQ
+180 ELSASSAETQ

-220 FDGLLETDTAEYGD
+220 FDGLLESDTAEYGD
-234 FMQTGALCGTLL
+234 FMQTGAPCGTLL
-246 SLNPIK
+246 ALNPIK
-252 LVGYATET
+252 LIGYATET
-260 QVSRIEVGT
+260 QVSKIEVNT
-269 NAGAKLINGDT
+269 TAGARLISGDT
-280 VSGNVSFISRSADP
+280 VSGTVSFISRSADP
-294 TTRTFLVETTVS
+294 TTRTFLVETTVP
-306 NDDYNIREGST
+306 NENYEIREGST

-322 SLAGVKG
+322 SLSGAKG

-336 LTLNSSGE
+336 LTLNSSGV
-344 LGVRVAINNK
+344 LGVRIALNDK
-354 AKFIPIQ
+354 AKFIPIN
-361 IIRDAEEGIWVTGLP
+361 IIRDSEEGVWVTGLP
-376 NSAEVIV
+376 DRVDVII

-399 KDAK
+399 KVSQ

>member
-1 MRFSSIII
+1 MRISSIII

-24 DIKASINTSSS
+24 DLNAYLNTQD
-35 NYVEKNEDP
+35 VIIEETNEISP
-44 AKIENGSKEIKDFNK
+44 EIKEKKINK
-59 NTQKSVSVLVQKSNE
+59 QKAVSVLVQKSNE

-93 QVKAETYGSV
+93 QVKAETSGSV

-121 ELEVGTKSDVLSEAK
+121 ELEVVTKSDVLSEAK
-136 EALALSN
+136 VALALSL
-143 DELQASINQYQ
+143 DELDASIHQYE
-154 LRIQAAERQKSLL
+154 LRVQAAERQKSLL

-180 QLSASSAETQ
+180 ELSASSAETQ

-220 FDGLLETDTAEYGD
+220 FDGLLESDTAEYGD
-234 FMQTGALCGTLL
+234 FMQTGAPCGTLL
-246 SLNPIK
+246 ALNPIK
-252 LVGYATET
+252 LIGYATET
-260 QVSRIEVGT
+260 QVSKIEVNT
-269 NAGAKLINGDT
+269 TAGARLISGDT
-280 VSGNVSFISRSADP
+280 VSGTVSFISRSADP
-294 TTRTFLVETTVS
+294 TTRTFLVETTVP
-306 NDDYNIREGST
+306 NENYEIREGST

-322 SLAGVKG
+322 SLAGAKG

-336 LTLNSSGE
+336 LTLNSSGV
-344 LGVRVAINNK
+344 LGVRIALDDK
-354 AKFIPIQ
+354 AKFIPIN
-361 IIRDAEEGIWVTGLP
+361 IIRDAEEGVWVTGLP
-376 NSAEVIV
+376 NSVDVII

-399 KDAK
+399 KVSQ

>member
-1 MRFSSIII
+1 MRISSIII

-24 DIKASINTSSS
+24 DLNAYLNTQD
-35 NYVEKNEDP
+35 VIIEETNEISP
-44 AKIENGSKEIKDFNK
+44 EIKEKKINK
-59 NTQKSVSVLVQKSNE
+59 QKAVSVLVQKSNE

-93 QVKAETYGSV
+93 QVKAETSGSV

-136 EALALSN
+136 VALALSL
-143 DELQASINQYQ
+143 DELDASIHQYE
-154 LRIQAAERQKSLL
+154 LRVQAAERQKSLL

-180 QLSASSAETQ
+180 ELSASSAETQ

-220 FDGLLETDTAEYGD
+220 FDGLLESDTAEYGD
-234 FMQTGALCGTLL
+234 FMQTGAPCGTLL
-246 SLNPIK
+246 ALNPIK
-252 LVGYATET
+252 LIGYATET
-260 QVSRIEVGT
+260 QVSKIEVNT
-269 NAGAKLINGDT
+269 TAGARLISGDT
-280 VSGNVSFISRSADP
+280 VSGTVSFISRSADP
-294 TTRTFLVETTVS
+294 TTRTFLVETTVP
-306 NDDYNIREGST
+306 NENYEIREGST

-322 SLAGVKG
+322 SLAGAKG

-336 LTLNSSGE
+336 LTLNSSGV
-344 LGVRVAINNK
+344 LGVRIALDDK
-354 AKFIPIQ
+354 AKFIPIN
-361 IIRDAEEGIWVTGLP
+361 IIRDSEEGVWVTGLP
-376 NSAEVIV
+376 DTVDVII

-399 KDAK
+399 KVSQ

>member
-1 MRFSSIII
+1 MRISSIII

-24 DIKASINTSSS
+24 D
-35 NYVEKNEDP
+35 
-44 AKIENGSKEIKDFNK
+44 FNAYL
-59 NTQKSVSVLVQKSNE
+59 NTQAVIIEETNEISSELKEKKINKQKAVSVLVQKSNE

-93 QVKAETYGSV
+93 QVKAETSGSV

-136 EALALSN
+136 VALALSL
-143 DELQASINQYQ
+143 DELDASIHQYE
-154 LRIQAAERQKSLL
+154 LRVQAAERQKSLL

-180 QLSASSAETQ
+180 ELSASSAETQ

-220 FDGLLETDTAEYGD
+220 FDGLLESDTAEYGD
-234 FMQTGALCGTLL
+234 FMQTGAPCGTLL
-246 SLNPIK
+246 ALNPIK
-252 LVGYATET
+252 LIGYATET
-260 QVSRIEVGT
+260 QVSKIEVNT
-269 NAGAKLINGDT
+269 TAGARLISGDT
-280 VSGNVSFISRSADP
+280 VSGTVSFISRSADP
-294 TTRTFLVETTVS
+294 TTRTFLVETTVP
-306 NDDYNIREGST
+306 NENYEIREGST

-322 SLAGVKG
+322 SLSGAKG

-336 LTLNSSGE
+336 LTLNSSGV
-344 LGVRVAINNK
+344 LGVRIALNDK
-354 AKFIPIQ
+354 AKFIPIN
-361 IIRDAEEGIWVTGLP
+361 IIRDAEEGVWVTGLP
-376 NSAEVIV
+376 DTVDVII

-399 KDAK
+399 KVSQ

>member
-1 MRFSSIII
+1 MRISSIII

-24 DIKASINTSSS
+24 D
-35 NYVEKNEDP
+35 
-44 AKIENGSKEIKDFNK
+44 FNAYL
-59 NTQKSVSVLVQKSNE
+59 NTQDVIIEETNEISSELKEKKINKQKAVSVLVQKSDE

-93 QVKAETYGSV
+93 QVKAETSGSV

-136 EALALSN
+136 VALALSL
-143 DELQASINQYQ
+143 DELDASIHQYE
-154 LRIQAAERQKSLL
+154 LRVQAAERQKSLL

-180 QLSASSAETQ
+180 ELSASSAETQ

-220 FDGLLETDTAEYGD
+220 FDGLLESDTAEYGD
-234 FMQTGALCGTLL
+234 FMQTGAPCGTLL
-246 SLNPIK
+246 ALNPIK
-252 LVGYATET
+252 LIGYATET
-260 QVSRIEVGT
+260 QVSKIEVNT
-269 NAGAKLINGDT
+269 TAGARLISGDT
-280 VSGNVSFISRSADP
+280 VSGTVSFISRSADP
-294 TTRTFLVETTVS
+294 TTRTFLVETTVP
-306 NDDYNIREGST
+306 NENYEIREGST

-322 SLAGVKG
+322 SLSGAKG

-336 LTLNSSGE
+336 LTLNSSGV
-344 LGVRVAINNK
+344 LGVRIALNDK
-354 AKFIPIQ
+354 AKFIPIN
-361 IIRDAEEGIWVTGLP
+361 IIRDSEEGVWVTGLP
-376 NSAEVIV
+376 DTVDVII

-399 KDAK
+399 KVSQ

>member
-1 MRFSSIII
+1 MRISSIII

-24 DIKASINTSSS
+24 D
-35 NYVEKNEDP
+35 
-44 AKIENGSKEIKDFNK
+44 FNAYL
-59 NTQKSVSVLVQKSNE
+59 NTQDVIIEEINEISSELKEKKINKQKAVSVLVQKSNE

-93 QVKAETYGSV
+93 QVKAETSGSV

-136 EALALSN
+136 VALALSL
-143 DELQASINQYQ
+143 DELDASIHQYE
-154 LRIQAAERQKSLL
+154 LRVQAAERQKSLL

-180 QLSASSAETQ
+180 ELSASSAETQ

-220 FDGLLETDTAEYGD
+220 FDGLLESDTAEYGD
-234 FMQTGALCGTLL
+234 FMQTGAPCGTLL
-246 SLNPIK
+246 ALNPIK
-252 LVGYATET
+252 LIGYATET
-260 QVSRIEVGT
+260 QVSKIEVNT
-269 NAGAKLINGDT
+269 TAGARLISGDT
-280 VSGNVSFISRSADP
+280 VSGTVSFISRSADP
-294 TTRTFLVETTVS
+294 TTRTFLVETTVP
-306 NDDYNIREGST
+306 NENYEIREGST

-322 SLAGVKG
+322 SLSGAKG

-336 LTLNSSGE
+336 LTLNSSGV
-344 LGVRVAINNK
+344 LGVRIALNDK
-354 AKFIPIQ
+354 AKFIPIN
-361 IIRDAEEGIWVTGLP
+361 IIRDSEEGVWVTGLP
-376 NSAEVIV
+376 DTVDVII

-399 KDAK
+399 KVSQ

>member
-1 MRFSSIII
+1 MRISSIII

-24 DIKASINTSSS
+24 D
-35 NYVEKNEDP
+35 
-44 AKIENGSKEIKDFNK
+44 FNAYL
-59 NTQKSVSVLVQKSNE
+59 NTQDVIIEETNEISSELKEKKINKQKAVSVLVQKSNE

-93 QVKAETYGSV
+93 QVKAETSGSV

-121 ELEVGTKSDVLSEAK
+121 ELEVGTKSDELSEAK
-136 EALALSN
+136 VALALSL
-143 DELQASINQYQ
+143 DELDASIHQYE
-154 LRIQAAERQKSLL
+154 LRVQAAERQKSLL

-180 QLSASSAETQ
+180 ELSASSAETQ

-220 FDGLLETDTAEYGD
+220 FDGLLESDTAEYGD
-234 FMQTGALCGTLL
+234 FMQTGAPCGTLL
-246 SLNPIK
+246 ALNPIK
-252 LVGYATET
+252 LIGYATET
-260 QVSRIEVGT
+260 QVSKIEVNT
-269 NAGAKLINGDT
+269 TAGARLISGDT
-280 VSGNVSFISRSADP
+280 VSGTVSFISRSADP
-294 TTRTFLVETTVS
+294 TTRTFLVETTVP
-306 NDDYNIREGST
+306 NENYEIREGST

-322 SLAGVKG
+322 SLSGAKG

-336 LTLNSSGE
+336 LTLNSSGV
-344 LGVRVAINNK
+344 LGVRIALNDK
-354 AKFIPIQ
+354 AKFIPIN
-361 IIRDAEEGIWVTGLP
+361 IIRDAEEGVWVTGLP
-376 NSAEVIV
+376 DTVDVII

-399 KDAK
+399 KVSQ

>member
-1 MRFSSIII
+1 MRISSIII

-24 DIKASINTSSS
+24 DLNAYLNTQD
-35 NYVEKNEDP
+35 VIIEETNEISP
-44 AKIENGSKEIKDFNK
+44 EIKEKKINK
-59 NTQKSVSVLVQKSNE
+59 QKAVSVLVQKSNE

-93 QVKAETYGSV
+93 QVKAETSGSV

-121 ELEVGTKSDVLSEAK
+121 ELEVSTKSDVLSEAK
-136 EALALSN
+136 VALALSL
-143 DELQASINQYQ
+143 DELDASIHQYE
-154 LRIQAAERQKSLL
+154 LRVQAAERQKSLL

-180 QLSASSAETQ
+180 ELSASSAETQ

-220 FDGLLETDTAEYGD
+220 FDGLLESDTAEYGD
-234 FMQTGALCGTLL
+234 FMQTGAPCGTLL
-246 SLNPIK
+246 ALNPIK
-252 LVGYATET
+252 LIGYATET
-260 QVSRIEVGT
+260 QVSKIEVNT
-269 NAGAKLINGDT
+269 TAGARLISGDT
-280 VSGNVSFISRSADP
+280 VSGTVSFISRSADP
-294 TTRTFLVETTVS
+294 TTRTFLVETTVP
-306 NDDYNIREGST
+306 NENYEIREGST

-322 SLAGVKG
+322 SLAGAKG

-336 LTLNSSGE
+336 LTLNSSGV
-344 LGVRVAINNK
+344 LGVRIALDDK
-354 AKFIPIQ
+354 AKFIPIN
-361 IIRDAEEGIWVTGLP
+361 IIRDAEEGVWVTGLP
-376 NSAEVIV
+376 NSVDVII

-399 KDAK
+399 KVSQ

>member
-1 MRFSSIII
+1 MRISSIII

-24 DIKASINTSSS
+24 D
-35 NYVEKNEDP
+35 
-44 AKIENGSKEIKDFNK
+44 FNAYL
-59 NTQKSVSVLVQKSNE
+59 NTQDVIIEETNEISSELKEKKINKQKAVSVLVQKSNE

-93 QVKAETYGSV
+93 QVKAETSGSV

-136 EALALSN
+136 VALALSL
-143 DELQASINQYQ
+143 DELDASIHQYE
-154 LRIQAAERQKSLL
+154 LRVQAAERQKSLL

-180 QLSASSAETQ
+180 ELSASSAETQ

-220 FDGLLETDTAEYGD
+220 FDGLLESDTAEYGD
-234 FMQTGALCGTLL
+234 FMQTGAPCGTLL
-246 SLNPIK
+246 ALNPIK
-252 LVGYATET
+252 LIGYATET
-260 QVSRIEVGT
+260 QVSKIEVNT
-269 NAGAKLINGDT
+269 TAGARLISGDT
-280 VSGNVSFISRSADP
+280 VSGTVSFISRSADP
-294 TTRTFLVETTVS
+294 TTRTFLVETTVP
-306 NDDYNIREGST
+306 NENYEIREGST

-322 SLAGVKG
+322 SLSGAKG

-336 LTLNSSGE
+336 LTLNSSGV
-344 LGVRVAINNK
+344 LGVRIALNDK
-354 AKFIPIQ
+354 AKFIPIN
-361 IIRDAEEGIWVTGLP
+361 IIRDAEEGVWVTGLP
-376 NSAEVIV
+376 DPVDVII

-394 IKVSY
+394 PKVSY
-399 KDAK
+399 KVSQ

>member
-1 MRFSSIII
+1 MRISSIII
-9 AIIVCAGIAGFIFRN
+9 AIIVCVGIAGFIFRN
-24 DIKASINTSSS
+24 DLNASLNKPNNVTAEIVTTTPEINVENTKNLKA
-35 NYVEKNEDP
+35 
-44 AKIENGSKEIKDFNK
+44 
-59 NTQKSVSVLVQKSNE
+59 VSVLVQKSNE

-93 QVKAETYGSV
+93 QVKAETSGSV

-121 ELEVGTKSDVLSEAK
+121 ELEVGTKSDVLAEAK
-136 EALALSN
+136 EALALSI
-143 DELQASINQYQ
+143 DELDASIHQYE
-154 LRIQAAERQKSLL
+154 LRVQAAERQRSLL

-180 QLSASSAETQ
+180 ELSASSAETQ

-205 NRATTE
+205 NRATTD

-220 FDGLLETDTAEYGD
+220 FDGLLESDTAEYGD
-234 FMQTGALCGTLL
+234 FMQTGAPCGTLL
-246 SLNPIK
+246 ALNPIK
-252 LVGYATET
+252 LIGYATET
-260 QVSRIEVGT
+260 QVSKIEVGT
-269 NAGAKLINGDT
+269 TAGARLISGNN
-280 VSGNVSFISRSADP
+280 VSGTVSFISRSADP

-306 NDDYNIREGST
+306 NDGYEIREGST

-336 LTLNSSGE
+336 LTLNSAGE

-354 AKFIPIQ
+354 AKFIPIK

-399 KDAK
+399 KVSE

>member
-1 MRFSSIII
+1 MRISSIII

-24 DIKASINTSSS
+24 DFNAYLNTQD
-35 NYVEKNEDP
+35 VIIEETNEISP
-44 AKIENGSKEIKDFNK
+44 EIKEKKINK
-59 NTQKSVSVLVQKSNE
+59 QKAVSVLVQKSNE

-93 QVKAETYGSV
+93 QVKAETSGSV

-136 EALALSN
+136 VALALSL
-143 DELQASINQYQ
+143 DELDASIHQYE
-154 LRIQAAERQKSLL
+154 LRVQAAERQKSLL

-180 QLSASSAETQ
+180 ELSASSAETQ

-220 FDGLLETDTAEYGD
+220 FDGLLESDTAEYGD
-234 FMQTGALCGTLL
+234 FMQTGAPCGTLL
-246 SLNPIK
+246 ALNPIK
-252 LVGYATET
+252 LIGYATET
-260 QVSRIEVGT
+260 QVSKIEVNT
-269 NAGAKLINGDT
+269 TAGARLISGDT
-280 VSGNVSFISRSADP
+280 VSGTVSFISRSADP
-294 TTRTFLVETTVS
+294 TTRTFLVETTVP
-306 NDDYNIREGST
+306 NENYEIREGST

-322 SLAGVKG
+322 SLSGAKG

-336 LTLNSSGE
+336 LTLNSSGV
-344 LGVRVAINNK
+344 LGVRIALDDK
-354 AKFIPIQ
+354 AKFIPIN
-361 IIRDAEEGIWVTGLP
+361 IIRDAEEGVWVTGLP
-376 NSAEVIV
+376 NSVDVII

-399 KDAK
+399 KVSQ

>member
-1 MRFSSIII
+1 MRISSIII

-24 DIKASINTSSS
+24 D
-35 NYVEKNEDP
+35 
-44 AKIENGSKEIKDFNK
+44 FNAYL
-59 NTQKSVSVLVQKSNE
+59 NTQDVIIEETNEISSELKEKKINKQKAVSVLVQKSNE

-93 QVKAETYGSV
+93 QVKAETSGSV

-136 EALALSN
+136 VALALSL
-143 DELQASINQYQ
+143 DELDASIHQYE
-154 LRIQAAERQKSLL
+154 LRVQAAERQKSLL

-180 QLSASSAETQ
+180 ELSASSAETQ

-220 FDGLLETDTAEYGD
+220 FDGLLESDTAEYGD
-234 FMQTGALCGTLL
+234 FMQTGAPCGTLL
-246 SLNPIK
+246 ALNPIK
-252 LVGYATET
+252 LIGYATET
-260 QVSRIEVGT
+260 QVSKIEVNT
-269 NAGAKLINGDT
+269 TAGARLISGDT
-280 VSGNVSFISRSADP
+280 VSGTVSFISRSADP
-294 TTRTFLVETTVS
+294 TTRTFLVETTVP
-306 NDDYNIREGST
+306 NDNYEIREGST

-322 SLAGVKG
+322 SLSGAKG

-336 LTLNSSGE
+336 LTLNSSGV
-344 LGVRVAINNK
+344 LGVRIALNDK
-354 AKFIPIQ
+354 AKFIPIN
-361 IIRDAEEGIWVTGLP
+361 IIRDAEEGVWVTGLP
-376 NSAEVIV
+376 DTVDVII

-399 KDAK
+399 KVSQ